1 MRGYFFRNGGDL
13 RFRKSSHPLIIM
25 KGKNNEFSYIIGRR
39 AGHQG
44 PHISVALRAGNENCA
59 SGLYDSSNLHNRERR
74 ETDLESTGN
83 VDEWNSEMTREFEEV
98 NFSSWSAVDSSTVGG
113 TIPKTRK
120 VTSNQERR
128 EMENRPIQYR
138 RTLLIE
144 NLTEFRSYDEIED
157 LACNYG
163 NADKIKQ

>member
-1 MRGYFFRNGGDL
+1 
-13 RFRKSSHPLIIM
+13 M

-59 SGLYDSSNLHNRERR
+59 SGLHDSSNLHNRERR

-113 TIPKTRK
+113 TIP
-120 VTSNQERR
+120 
-128 EMENRPIQYR
+128 
-138 RTLLIE
+138 
-144 NLTEFRSYDEIED
+144 
-157 LACNYG
+157 
-163 NADKIKQ
+163 